1 MNSIFTHL
9 MMKGV
14 QTLFIHTAGNT
25 ARGAN
30 FQVRSRFGVS
40 GDTITT
46 QRRRAREMEEA
57 CTLPQSTLPYFYSR
71 HSFGPSR
78 YIYPQ

>member
-14 QTLFIHTAGNT
+14 QTLFTHTAGNT

-46 QRRRAREMEEA
+46 QRRRAGEMEEA
-57 CTLPQSTLPYFYSR
+57 
-71 HSFGPSR
+71 
-78 YIYPQ
+78 